1 MSDSTAILTELR
13 QMTETREKDLLRQE
27 KPVIGWCCSY
37 VPIEILESADL
48 VPFRV
53 LPSPPVEMGDA
64 YLNPNFCPYVRAIM
78 GEGLVGRYPFLSG
91 LIVVNTCDGM
101 RRLYDGW
108 SYFQDLPFL
117 HLMDLPRITTPAG
130 LRRFTEEIEN
140 LAERVF
146 SHFGAAP
153 TGETTKAC
161 FEMSNKTHRLM
172 HQIQDLAIQGRLGLP
187 ASGLIELFKAGG
199 ILPRSQ
205 FHLLLE
211 RVAQSRV
218 GRYDQTGTPVLLTGA
233 MLENTVIP
241 TMVEESGGRVVL
253 HDLCVS
259 GRQPEELV
267 SLTEDPLTALARHYL
282 LRPPC
287 ARMQETERR
296 IDYILGLIRQGRV
309 RGVIYYVLK
318 FCDTFLYEAP
328 VLRKK
333 LDQLGIPMLTI
344 ESEYRQGRGGGVQT
358 RIQAF
363 MEMLNGSGT
372 SSPIDQ
378 TEASRPGEI
387 GRS

>member
-1 MSDSTAILTELR
+1 MRYTTSGEGDAVSDSRAILTELR
-13 QMTETREKDLLRQE
+13 QMTEARGKDLSRQE
-27 KPVIGWCCSY
+27 TPVIGWCCSY
-37 VPIEILESADL
+37 VPIEILESAGL

-53 LPSPPVEMGDA
+53 LPFPPVEMGDA

-78 GEGLVGRYPFLSG
+78 GEGLVGTYPFLSG
-91 LIVVNTCDGM
+91 LIIVNTCDGM

-108 SYFQDLPFL
+108 FYFHDLPFL

-130 LRRFTEEIEN
+130 VRRFREEIES

-153 TGETTKAC
+153 TRETMKAC
-161 FEMSNKTHRLM
+161 LEISNRTRMLM
-172 HQIQDLAIQGRLGLP
+172 QQIQHLTIQGRLDLP
-187 ASGLIELFKAGG
+187 ASELIELFKAGG
-199 ILPRSQ
+199 VLPRSQ
-205 FHLLLE
+205 YDLLLE
-211 RVAQSRV
+211 RVVQSRD
-218 GRYDQTGTPVLLTGA
+218 GGHDRTGTPVLLTGA
-233 MLENTVIP
+233 MLENTAI
-241 TMVEESGGRVVL
+241 TSMIEEAGGRVVL

-259 GRQPEELV
+259 GRQPEDLV

-287 ARMQETERR
+287 ARMEETERR
-296 IDYILGLIRQGRV
+296 IEYILGLIRQGRV

-333 LDQLGIPMLTI
+333 LDDLGIPMLTI

-363 MEMLNGSGT
+363 MEMLNDSGT
-372 SSPIDQ
+372 P
-378 TEASRPGEI
+378 
-387 GRS
+387 

>member
-1 MSDSTAILTELR
+1 
-13 QMTETREKDLLRQE
+13 MTEARGKNLSRQE
-27 KPVIGWCCSY
+27 TPVIGWCCSY
-37 VPIEILESADL
+37 VPIEILESAGL

-53 LPSPPVEMGDA
+53 LPFPPVEMGDA

-78 GEGLVGRYPFLSG
+78 GEGLVGTYPFLSG
-91 LIVVNTCDGM
+91 LIIVNTCDGM

-108 SYFQDLPFL
+108 SYFHDLPFL

-130 LRRFTEEIEN
+130 VRRFREEIES

-153 TGETTKAC
+153 TRETMKAC
-161 FEMSNKTHRLM
+161 LEISNRTRMLM
-172 HQIQDLAIQGRLGLP
+172 QQIQHLTIQGRLDLP
-187 ASGLIELFKAGG
+187 ASGLIELFKA
-199 ILPRSQ
+199 
-205 FHLLLE
+205 
-211 RVAQSRV
+211 
-218 GRYDQTGTPVLLTGA
+218 
-233 MLENTVIP
+233 
-241 TMVEESGGRVVL
+241 GGRVVL

-259 GRQPEELV
+259 GRQPEDLV

-296 IDYILGLIRQGRV
+296 IEYILGLIRQGRV

-333 LDQLGIPMLTI
+333 LDHLGIPMLTI

-358 RIQAF
+358 KEFRH
-363 MEMLNGSGT
+363 LW
-372 SSPIDQ
+372 
-378 TEASRPGEI
+378 RC
-387 GRS
+387 